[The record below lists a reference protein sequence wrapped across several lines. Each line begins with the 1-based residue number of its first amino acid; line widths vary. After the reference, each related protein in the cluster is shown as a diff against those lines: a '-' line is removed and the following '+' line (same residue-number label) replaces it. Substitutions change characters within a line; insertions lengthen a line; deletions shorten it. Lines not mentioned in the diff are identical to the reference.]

1 MFTPAS
7 FLEYSK
13 YGGIA
18 TVALAV
24 LTVLGLWLQWGFR
37 FRLVGVTGFLGVLTV
52 GLFGLSLGLSPHQSF
67 PGAVRYSLIYDNG
80 NSQAVVSVADQP
92 MTVAA
97 AEATLRQAAQD
108 LYSFGRVG
116 EGDGNMHVR
125 MRSIIHPQPGVSE
138 PVYLGEAV
146 RNLSNRDGMELKIV
160 VNPQSLA
167 KLRS

>member
-1 MFTPAS
+1 MLTPAS

-18 TVALAV
+18 TIALVV
-24 LTVLGLWLQWGFR
+24 LTILGLLFQWGFR
-37 FRLVGVTGFLGVLTV
+37 FRLVGITGFMAVLTV
-52 GLFGLSLGLSPHQSF
+52 GLFGLSLGLSPRASF

-80 NSQAVVSVADQP
+80 NSQAVVAVANRA
-92 MTVAA
+92 MTVEA

-116 EGDGNMHVR
+116 ESDGNMHVR
-125 MRSIIHPQPGVSE
+125 MRSIIHPQAGVSE

-146 RNLSNRDGMELKIV
+146 RNLSNRDSQELEIV
-160 VNPQSLA
+160 VDRKNLS
-167 KLRS
+167 KLQG